1 MENKRVVFS
10 DKKEAKFLMIVGVL
24 MALALFL
31 LILISDIIRKNE
43 HLLHNL
49 FAVSLVSL
57 AMMAITVGPALII
70 RRFKI
75 EFDYL
80 NREIIYV
87 PYFKKK
93 RSYSFDEIKLTHHKE
108 KGTLPTYEY
117 HFNKDGKRLFKLSE
131 LEFTLKTKESED
143 YLKILFTGLEKKH
156 YDWEKELRETNNGIF
171 PYVYGYSLEH
181 PDKSVVI
188 NRAQKSYVIDMN
200 SDEAEGC
207 YHITVSERNFLN
219 NGMITNITIE
229 KIRCTFDQIDRACRS
244 LVDKYSKI

>member
-1 MENKRVVFS
+1 MENRKIVF
-10 DKKEAKFLMIVGVL
+10 DEKKEAKFLIIFGIS
-24 MALALFL
+24 MALTFL
-31 LILISDIIRKNE
+31 LFFLISDIIKKNE

-49 FAVSLVSL
+49 FAMSIISLV
-57 AMMAITVGPALII
+57 MIAITAGPALII

-87 PYFKKK
+87 PYLKKE
-93 RSYSFDEIKLTHHKE
+93 RRYSFDEIKLTHHKE
-108 KGTLPTYEY
+108 KGSLPTYEY

-156 YDWEKELRETNNGIF
+156 YDWERELREINGVF
-171 PYVYGYSLEH
+171 TYVYGYSLEH
-181 PDKSVVI
+181 PKKSVVI
-188 NRAQKSYVIDMN
+188 NRAQKSYVIDMD

-219 NGMITNITIE
+219 NGMTANMPIE
-229 KIRCTFDQIDRACRS
+229 KIRCSFDKIDRASMS